1 MDRGYSHRQR
11 PKSSGGISHR
21 TAAMREFTAQHS
33 TEFEDPSR
41 HAPEEYLNK
50 YGLSAYFKDVMT
62 LVLENRPH
70 DPIDFITEYYR
81 NCAQGSSYLHRSYR
95 YIRLTERNND
105 VFMDNLYMSYKSLSR
120 RKGSIGATGE
130 EMSKLLTLLCHDFPP
145 DVSSN
150 ILRRL
155 GRRAADVV
163 TFEEF
168 ALATKACL
176 LYEEFFEIAEEVFE
190 FASIE
195 CGPSDDGEEEE
206 EEGNNNIVY
215 TSSPSSL
222 SRNSSGG
229 INNTKSSIEKIGGKC
244 PDLISSNATPHN
256 VTIENRWYQMQR
268 VLNTPDVRG
277 TFASDKID
285 MKNLSSANG
294 SGKLPSSFSTLS
306 SSDNN
311 NNNSDNALKS
321 VNENDNSNDND
332 NDNSSSKTNDTMNS
346 SKPTGSVINNNNNR
360 LNKRVNAK
368 KFVNLLRDTILKMS
382 IMENNLH
389 ANNNIDS
396 NSSISSSP
404 MSPLSASLIFPSLK
418 VLERKVA
425 NAASSHPLGNIT
437 LQEFAR
443 CVFEMTKMENNNIHK

>member
-1 MDRGYSHRQR
+1 MHNFETKKVMILPARTVPIFLCTGFLLLQKMDRGSSSSRHQR
-11 PKSSGGISHR
+11 PKSSSGIGHR
-21 TAAMREFTAQHS
+21 HLSSFTSQHT
-33 TEFEDPSR
+33 TEYEDPAR

-130 EMSKLLTLLCHDFPP
+130 EMSKLLTLLCHDFPH

-155 GRRAADVV
+155 GRRPADVV
-163 TFEEF
+163 SFEEF

-190 FASIE
+190 FASIS
-195 CGPSDDGEEEE
+195 CGPTDADDENEDKTNIAVTPNRNDFIK
-206 EEGNNNIVY
+206 NNKF
-215 TSSPSSL
+215 
-222 SRNSSGG
+222 R
-229 INNTKSSIEKIGGKC
+229 
-244 PDLISSNATPHN
+244 DLISYNATPYN
-256 VTIENRWYQMQR
+256 VSVENRWYQMQQI
-268 VLNTPDVRG
+268 LNTPEITG
-277 TFASDKID
+277 TFDIHSSYDGNVNDINSNSNESFSVQN
-285 MKNLSSANG
+285 KNDDSNVEEHANVEKKTPLIPNG
-294 SGKLPSSFSTLS
+294 S
-306 SSDNN
+306 
-311 NNNSDNALKS
+311 
-321 VNENDNSNDND
+321 
-332 NDNSSSKTNDTMNS
+332 
-346 SKPTGSVINNNNNR
+346 R

-368 KFVNLLRDTILKMS
+368 KFVNLLKDIILKMS

-389 ANNNIDS
+389 ASNNIDV
-396 NSSISSSP
+396 NSSIPSSP
-404 MSPLSASLIFPSLK
+404 MSPLSASLMFPSLK
-418 VLERKVA
+418 ILEKKVSS
-425 NAASSHPLGNIT
+425 AASSHPLGNIT

-443 CVFEMTKMENNNIHK
+443 CVFEMTKRDTQSTVTNVTTGAKEVKS